1 MEETSGVEE
10 EEKED
15 ETAAA
20 VRGRRGRSDGELDI
34 TASSIPE
41 LERQKGK
48 LSERQLFSHTKRLH
62 SSQMLRAVSLG

>member
-1 MEETSGVEE
+1 MEE
-10 EEKED
+10 EEKE

-20 VRGRRGRSDGELDI
+20 VCGRRGQSDGEVDI

-48 LSERQLFSHTKRLH
+48 LSKRQLFSHTKRLR